1 MLFPFLLAFTLART
15 HTHTQSHP
23 HSLARIH
30 TNTHTHSHTSREV
43 TVSMVLSPRDPGC
56 GLQEMARCK
65 LGERWVQ
72 SLVSQGLVLFLLML
86 CHSLAPPWDTGG
98 QGEDASGVSSF
109 TAVISSTSLPPF
121 HVFQSAVEHLM

>member
-1 MLFPFLLAFTLART
+1 MLFPFLSAFTLART
-15 HTHTQSHP
+15 HTITPSSSNTHTHK
-23 HSLARIH
+23 
-30 TNTHTHSHTSREV
+30 HTHSHTSREV

-56 GLQEMARCK
+56 GLQEMVRCK

-72 SLVSQGLVLFLLML
+72 SLVCQGLVLFLLML

-121 HVFQSAVEHLM
+121 HVFQSAEEHLM